1 MRIDADGRYVP
12 QVIVAL
18 TQSTRIE
25 AAEDGTPGH
34 VFRGGSTL
42 VVNLSASEVKY
53 REQAASGEPAAFVNL
68 SISEL
73 KYRIR
78 KKINSPQRKARTAA
92 FVKDAAADP
101 LRALFFAPNRREP
114 FAALHSLAGEGL

>member
-1 MRIDADGRYVP
+1 MRIDADGGYVP
-12 QVIVAL
+12 QVIVAM
-18 TQSTRIE
+18 TQSIPIE

-42 VVNLSASEVKY
+42 VVDLSASEVKF
-53 REQAASGEPAAFVNL
+53 REHATSGEPAAFVNL

-92 FVKDAAADP
+92 FVKDAADDP